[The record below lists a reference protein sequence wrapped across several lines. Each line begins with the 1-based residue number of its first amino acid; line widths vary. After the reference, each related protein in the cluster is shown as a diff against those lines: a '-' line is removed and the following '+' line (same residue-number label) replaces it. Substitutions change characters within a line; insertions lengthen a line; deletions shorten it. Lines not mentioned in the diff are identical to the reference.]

1 MNLNLKPDWTKVQSP
16 HTSSAR
22 NIGVTF
28 DSHINLEKH
37 VVMKTSKQTS
47 FTYRILQKYGTVYLK
62 TKLRYLFMLLFLLS
76 FFFCNALLYGLQRS
90 VLDRLQYVQNCAA
103 RLVSRTRSSEHITT
117 ELRQLHW
124 LPIKQLIAYKILL
137 LTYKATNGMD
147 PKYMVD
153 PLERFTPKS
162 QLRSSSNNINLLVI
176 QKSNLKSFGDRSF
189 RVAAPRLWNLLP
201 NSTRLIQYL
210 NVFKNK

>member
-1 MNLNLKPDWTKVQSP
+1 
-16 HTSSAR
+16 
-22 NIGVTF
+22 
-28 DSHINLEKH
+28 
-37 VVMKTSKQTS
+37 
-47 FTYRILQKYGTVYLK
+47 
-62 TKLRYLFMLLFLLS
+62 MLLFLLS

-103 RLVSRTRSSEHITT
+103 RLVFRTRSSEHITT

>member
-1 MNLNLKPDWTKVQSP
+1 M
-16 HTSSAR
+16 
-22 NIGVTF
+22 
-28 DSHINLEKH
+28 
-37 VVMKTSKQTS
+37 
-47 FTYRILQKYGTVYLK
+47 
-62 TKLRYLFMLLFLLS
+62 FMLLFLLS

>member
-1 MNLNLKPDWTKVQSP
+1 
-16 HTSSAR
+16 
-22 NIGVTF
+22 
-28 DSHINLEKH
+28 
-37 VVMKTSKQTS
+37 MKTAKQTS

-90 VLDRLQYVQNCAA
+90 VLDRRQYVQNCAA
-103 RLVSRTRSSEHITT
+103 RLVSRARSSEHITT

-147 PKYMVD
+147 PKYIVD
-153 PLERFTPKS
+153 LLERFTPKS

-176 QKSNLKSFGDRSF
+176 HKSNLKSFGDRSF
-189 RVAAPRLWNLLP
+189 RVAAPRLLNLLP
-201 NSTRLIQYL
+201 NGTRLIQYL